1 MLPALF
7 PALALMQPAAGQSPL
22 VGTIGLYVVIF
33 AIFYFVLLRPQQ
45 QQRKKHDAEIGGAK
59 RGDEII
65 TTGGVIGEIVHVK
78 PAAADGTP
86 NADDRI
92 TIKSADSRLLI
103 QRGRI
108 QSILKSSGATTTPA
122 TTPTKPTSA
131 VNDGA

>member
-1 MLPALF
+1 MFA
-7 PALALMQPAAGQSPL
+7 ALAFMQPTAGQSALIP
-22 VGTIGLYVVIF
+22 TIGMYVLIF

-59 RGDEII
+59 RGDEIV

-78 PAAADGTP
+78 AAAADGTP
-86 NADDRI
+86 SADDRI

-108 QSILKSSGATTTPA
+108 QSILKSSGSTSA
-122 TTPTKPTSA
+122 TTPSKPTSA
-131 VNDGA
+131 VTDGA